1 MARGVS
7 GDAGRC
13 SCLHTGGVTVTAN
26 PYAFLHTLGQKLTCN
41 KNVRGCL
48 TPLFITLTS
57 NHTLCINLSHPYLQ
71 KR

>member
-26 PYAFLHTLGQKLTCN
+26 PYAFLHTLDRLNPFTKAASGHLLAFAKMQL
-41 KNVRGCL
+41 
-48 TPLFITLTS
+48 PS
-57 NHTLCINLSHPYLQ
+57 
-71 KR
+71 